1 MTKKIRLIRTMVTE
15 YVPNPECY
23 DKGMT
28 IEEMAQSDAEQDDL
42 ETIFSAVEKDEVK
55 WEIIDGESTC
65 FVKGV
70 SEAEAVEVINV
81 IPTILEEQ
89 EVVVAW
95 ARKKKEDY
103 WNVSSII
110 TALVSEKP
118 FKTLKKDED
127 YIRAR
132 EVYRGKNNSWRDSV
146 LLAIQMNIYRMENDI
161 KQGQL
166 VTNGCAIGFAGEFNF
181 SERSFHLFATKD
193 ESIKIG
199 KYLMDDFQSVK

>member
-42 ETIFSAVEKDEVK
+42 ETIFSEIKKDEVK
-55 WEIIDGESTC
+55 WEIINGDSTC
-65 FVKGV
+65 FVKDV
-70 SEAEAVEVINV
+70 SEAEAVEVINIV
-81 IPTILEEQ
+81 PTILEEQ
-89 EVVVAW
+89 EVIVAW
-95 ARKKKEDY
+95 ARKKKED

-110 TALVSEKP
+110 EALVSEKP
-118 FKTLKKDED
+118 SKTLKKDEE
-127 YIRAR
+127 YMRAR

-199 KYLMDDFQSVK
+199 KYLMDNFKAVK

>member
-42 ETIFSAVEKDEVK
+42 ETIFSEIEKDEVK
-55 WEIIDGESTC
+55 WEIINGDSTC
-65 FVKGV
+65 FVKDV

-103 WNVSSII
+103 WSVSSII

-118 FKTLKKDED
+118 SKTLKKDEE
-127 YIRAR
+127 YMRAR
-132 EVYRGKNNSWRDSV
+132 EVYRGKNSGWQDSV
-146 LLAIQMNIYRMENDI
+146 LLAIQMDIYRMENDI
-161 KQGQL
+161 RPGQL
-166 VTNGCAIGFAGEFNF
+166 VTNGCAVGFAGEFDF
-181 SERSFHLFATKD
+181 TERRFHLFASKD